1 MPVTG
6 AYPARERERGQ
17 RERSRAGEVGLD
29 EVCAEPATAGA
40 SRPGHHRRVP
50 GGRRILPTRPPC
62 VRTRSTAPGP
72 SCPHVLRLA
81 ALPPGLQLS
90 VPVGPKPAYS
100 RLPSCIPP
108 DSQFAGEST
117 NKLQMCVRGVA
128 GGTVLE
134 TTGNTGAS
142 PHPPSTPTHR
152 RGRRLSRETR
162 GHEVSL
168 GVGLQGRSSRSTEG
182 CVGG

>member
-1 MPVTG
+1 MPSQPPQGRPDLVTTG
-6 AYPARERERGQ
+6 GSLEEEGSFQ
-17 RERSRAGEVGLD
+17 R
-29 EVCAEPATAGA
+29 T
-40 SRPGHHRRVP
+40 
-50 GGRRILPTRPPC
+50 PPC
-62 VRTRSTAPGP
+62 VCTRSTAPGP
-72 SCPHVLRLA
+72 SYPHVLRLA

-90 VPVGPKPAYS
+90 VPVGPEPAYS
-100 RLPSCIPP
+100 QLPSCIPP
-108 DSQFAGEST
+108 DSQSAGEST
-117 NKLQMCVRGVA
+117 NKLQMCLCGVA

-134 TTGNTGAS
+134 TTGKTGTS

-182 CVGG
+182 CVGWLGGKGSDRRG